1 MAETAKFSQP
11 LPTTSSN
18 LVDVAWHG
26 IARIGSRIFDGL
38 VLLGESSS
46 AAKKAKQFQ
55 ALNALSDEALAKRGL
70 TRDGLASYVFG
81 PLFS

>member
-18 LVDVAWHG
+18 LVDGAARS
-26 IARIGSRIFDGL
+26 IERIGSWILEGL
-38 VLLGESSS
+38 VLLGESSV
-46 AAKKAKQFQ
+46 AAKKAKEFQ

-70 TRDGLASYVFG
+70 TRDGLASFVFG